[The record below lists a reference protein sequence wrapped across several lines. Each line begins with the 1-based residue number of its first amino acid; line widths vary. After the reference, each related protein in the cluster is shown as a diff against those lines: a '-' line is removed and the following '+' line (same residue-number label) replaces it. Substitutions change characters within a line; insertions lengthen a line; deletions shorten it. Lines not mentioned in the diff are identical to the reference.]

1 MPEFSVSEH
10 SPAAE
15 EFVSLR
21 ENCGQSIARTL
32 IIQLPMDQIYSTAP
46 DGAMIGLIA
55 AKGKE
60 KLYSPFGFESRPNGK
75 QDAGMTKPIV

>member
-21 ENCGQSIARTL
+21 ENCGQSNARTL
-32 IIQLPMDQIYSTAP
+32 IQLPMDQIYSTAP
-46 DGAMIGLIA
+46 DGAMIGL
-55 AKGKE
+55 
-60 KLYSPFGFESRPNGK
+60 
-75 QDAGMTKPIV
+75 

>member
-10 SPAAE
+10 SPAAA

-21 ENCGQSIARTL
+21 EICGQSIARIL
-32 IIQLPMDQIYSTAP
+32 IKLPMTQIYSTAP
-46 DGAMIGLIA
+46 DGAMIGLTA

>member
-10 SPAAE
+10 SPAAG
-15 EFVSLR
+15 EFISLR

-32 IIQLPMDQIYSTAP
+32 IKLPMDQIYSTAP
-46 DGAMIGLIA
+46 DGAMIGLTA

-60 KLYSPFGFESRPNGK
+60 KLYSPFGFQSRPNGK
-75 QDAGMTKPIV
+75 QGAGMKKSIV

>member
-1 MPEFSVSEH
+1 MPKFSVSEY
-10 SPAAE
+10 SPAAA

-32 IIQLPMDQIYSTAP
+32 IKLPMDQIYSTAP
-46 DGAMIGLIA
+46 DGAMIGLTA

-60 KLYSPFGFESRPNGK
+60 KLYSLFGFESRPNGK
-75 QDAGMTKPIV
+75 QGAGMTKPIL

>member
-10 SPAAE
+10 SPAAA

-21 ENCGQSIARTL
+21 ENCGQPIARTL
-32 IIQLPMDQIYSTAP
+32 SKLPMDQIYSTAP
-46 DGAMIGLIA
+46 DGAMIGLTA

>member
-1 MPEFSVSEH
+1 
-10 SPAAE
+10 
-15 EFVSLR
+15 
-21 ENCGQSIARTL
+21 
-32 IIQLPMDQIYSTAP
+32 MDQIYSTAP
-46 DGAMIGLIA
+46 DGAMIGLKA

>member
-1 MPEFSVSEH
+1 MPEFSVSEQ
-10 SPAAE
+10 SPAAA

-32 IIQLPMDQIYSTAP
+32 IKLPMDQIYSTAP

-55 AKGKE
+55 ANGKE
-60 KLYSPFGFESRPNGK
+60 KLYSPFGFESRPNGE
-75 QDAGMTKPIV
+75 QGAGMTKPIV

>member
-10 SPAAE
+10 SPAAA

-32 IIQLPMDQIYSTAP
+32 IKLPMDQIYSTAP

-60 KLYSPFGFESRPNGK
+60 KLYSPFGFESRPNEK
-75 QDAGMTKPIV
+75 QDAGMTKPIA

>member
-10 SPAAE
+10 SPAAA

-21 ENCGQSIARTL
+21 ENCGQAIARTL
-32 IIQLPMDQIYSTAP
+32 IKVPMDQIYSAAP
-46 DGAMIGLIA
+46 DGAMIGLTE

-60 KLYSPFGFESRPNGK
+60 KLYSPFHFESRPNGK
-75 QDAGMTKPIV
+75 QGAGTTKPIV

>member
-1 MPEFSVSEH
+1 MPKFSVSEY
-10 SPAAE
+10 SPAAA

-32 IIQLPMDQIYSTAP
+32 IKLPMDQIYSTAP
-46 DGAMIGLIA
+46 DGAMIGLTA

-60 KLYSPFGFESRPNGK
+60 KLYSLFGFESRPNGK
-75 QDAGMTKPIV
+75 QGAGMKKSIV

>member
-10 SPAAE
+10 SPAAGE
-15 EFVSLR
+15 LISLR

-32 IIQLPMDQIYSTAP
+32 IQLPMDQIYSTAP

-60 KLYSPFGFESRPNGK
+60 KLYSPFSFESRPNGK

>member
-1 MPEFSVSEH
+1 
-10 SPAAE
+10 
-15 EFVSLR
+15 
-21 ENCGQSIARTL
+21 
-32 IIQLPMDQIYSTAP
+32 MDQIYSTAP

>member
-21 ENCGQSIARTL
+21 ENCRHSIARTL

>member
-10 SPAAE
+10 SPAAA

-32 IIQLPMDQIYSTAP
+32 IKLPMDQIYSTAP
-46 DGAMIGLIA
+46 DGAMIGLTS

-60 KLYSPFGFESRPNGK
+60 KCILHSALN
-75 QDAGMTKPIV
+75 AGQMENKVQV